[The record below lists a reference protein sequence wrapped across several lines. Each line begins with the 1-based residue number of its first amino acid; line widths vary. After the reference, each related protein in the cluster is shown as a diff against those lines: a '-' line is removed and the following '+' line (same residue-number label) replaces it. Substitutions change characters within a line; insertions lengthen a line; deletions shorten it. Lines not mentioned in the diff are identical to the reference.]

1 MRVPLPQIRTNGHA
15 PPPGR
20 VYVISGLCQQPLFRI
35 SFQTDREQ
43 DFCLISMGTPGGA
56 EVTGADGDPF
66 FLLRRCFDGGAVVV
80 AARVDWE
87 GIFTVLANDDERAE
101 AVFTE
106 LIAPGLPEDTSR
118 QWSEDASTMMMFA
131 ELLHLA

>member
-1 MRVPLPQIRTNGHA
+1 MRFPLPHVRTNGHA

-20 VYVISGLCQQPLFRI
+20 VYVISGLCQQPRFRL
-35 SFQTDREQ
+35 TAGEQ

-56 EVTGADGDPF
+56 EVSGADGDPF
-66 FLLRRCFDGGAVVV
+66 FVLRRSFDDGAAVV

-101 AVFTE
+101 TLFTE

-118 QWSEDASTMMMFA
+118 QWSEDTSTLMMFA